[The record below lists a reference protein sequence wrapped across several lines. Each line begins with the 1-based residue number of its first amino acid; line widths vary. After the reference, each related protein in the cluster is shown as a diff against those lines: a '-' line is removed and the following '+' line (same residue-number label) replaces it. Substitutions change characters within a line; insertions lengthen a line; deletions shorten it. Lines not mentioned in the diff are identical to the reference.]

1 MFAAALTR
9 RNFHFAGAPRASGL
23 ESHLHV
29 DPLDTRATPWRNA
42 DSVQRLSLKQAIAES
57 LCERSLLRRKVM
69 LFPQDVTATQH
80 PRNIGPDW
88 EFGAS
93 AQARSSF
100 SALMNILAT
109 VGTLPLLGKSVRLSS
124 QI

>member
-1 MFAAALTR
+1 MFVAALKR

-29 DPLDTRATPWRNA
+29 DPLDTRPTPWRNA

-57 LCERSLLRRKVM
+57 LCERGLLRRKVM

-88 EFGAS
+88 EFGGIGAGAIKLLS
-93 AQARSSF
+93 LDEHFSNGRNIALAR
-100 SALMNILAT
+100 
-109 VGTLPLLGKSVRLSS
+109 
-124 QI
+124 